1 MRGRLLL
8 ALVAASLV
16 VLGCVVFQATG
27 SLPTRVVSAVTEQ
40 LLAIGVSPTLAES
53 SRVEFAL
60 NVAMFVPPVA
70 VAALLLPR
78 IRWSEWVV
86 IAFVVSGVV
95 ELVQGFLL
103 PDRSATFSDVVA
115 NTLGGLIGA
124 LAVSATRR
132 VSSRS

>member
-8 ALVAASLV
+8 ALVAVSVA

-27 SLPTRVVSAVTEQ
+27 SLPTRVVSAVTDW
-40 LLAIGVSPTLAES
+40 LLAIGVSPTLADGT
-53 SRVEFAL
+53 RVEFAL
-60 NVAMFVPPVA
+60 NVAMFVPPVV

-86 IAFVVSGVV
+86 IAFVVSGAV
-95 ELVQGFLL
+95 ELVQGLLL

-115 NTLGGLIGA
+115 NTLGGLIAAVLVGA
-124 LAVSATRR
+124 VRAARR
-132 VSSRS
+132 

>member
-95 ELVQGFLL
+95 VQGFLL

>member
-8 ALVAASLV
+8 ALVAVSVA

-27 SLPTRVVSAVTEQ
+27 SLPTQVVSTVTDQ
-40 LLAIGVSPTLAES
+40 LLAIGVSPTLADGT
-53 SRVEFAL
+53 RVEFAL
-60 NVAMFVPPVA
+60 NVAMFVPPVV

-86 IAFVVSGVV
+86 IAFVVSGAV
-95 ELVQGFLL
+95 ELVQGLLL

-115 NTLGGLIGA
+115 NTLGGLIAGVLVGA
-124 LAVSATRR
+124 VRAARR
-132 VSSRS
+132 

>member
-8 ALVAASLV
+8 ALVAVSVA

-27 SLPTRVVSAVTEQ
+27 SLPTQVVSTVTDQ
-40 LLAIGVSPTLAES
+40 LLAIGVSPTLADGT
-53 SRVEFAL
+53 RVEFAL

-86 IAFVVSGVV
+86 IAFVVSGAV
-95 ELVQGFLL
+95 ELVQGLLL

-115 NTLGGLIGA
+115 NTLGGLIAGVLVGA
-124 LAVSATRR
+124 VRAARR
-132 VSSRS
+132 